1 MAYNVTRKYMYYD
14 MDLKFNNNW
23 CVLRMKLGFSMWNWN
38 QKCILFCCEKKTE
51 YEVSFSVWLSQG
63 AIKKYQNST
72 KEMYSIIYS
81 AERC

>member
-1 MAYNVTRKYMYYD
+1 
-14 MDLKFNNNW
+14 
-23 CVLRMKLGFSMWNWN
+23 MK
-38 QKCILFCCEKKTE
+38 KKTG
-51 YEVSFSVWLSQG
+51 YKVSFSVWLSQG

>member
-1 MAYNVTRKYMYYD
+1 MRIENEIRFFNVKLKSEMYP
-14 MDLKFNNNW
+14 
-23 CVLRMKLGFSMWNWN
+23 VLLW
-38 QKCILFCCEKKTE
+38 KK
-51 YEVSFSVWLSQG
+51 EVSFSVWLSQG